1 MDRKGVISSSES
13 HMRLL
18 YIWNLTSAI
27 SEALLLQPPVIP
39 MGRVPFSRFV
49 VEQWHAVPELE
60 KQDLS
65 GQTVLVVGASIGLG
79 LEAAKHLARMGP
91 GKLVV
96 ACRSIK
102 KAEDAAK
109 GASSS
114 HSRSPIRSRC

>member
-1 MDRKGVISSSES
+1 MGRKGVMSSGEF

-49 VEQWHAVPELE
+49 VEQWHAVPKLE

-65 GQTVLVVGASIGLG
+65 GQTVLVVGANIGLG

-91 GKLVV
+91 GKLVL
-96 ACRSIK
+96 ACRSIE
-102 KAEDAAK
+102 KAEDAGK
-109 GASSS
+109 GTS
-114 HSRSPIRSRC
+114 